1 MEKLLLFPTWPRNYS
16 VTSLN
21 TLQCINHITD
31 LLGNK
36 KKQTQRIDQFKKDG
50 QRKMNVP
57 AYYSP
62 AHPHKNFFMI
72 TEKKKKLFS
81 RKTIVPLGENVLF
94 L

>member
-1 MEKLLLFPTWPRNYS
+1 
-16 VTSLN
+16 
-21 TLQCINHITD
+21 
-31 LLGNK
+31 
-36 KKQTQRIDQFKKDG
+36 
-50 QRKMNVP
+50 MNVP

-72 TEKKKKLFS
+72 TEKKKNKKLFS